1 MFAYIVVVLVLS
13 GLLTVLLAAV
23 ERVLLRGRNAVTATL
38 PQRRPKP
45 RPGRARLRAAHAGQP
60 VRRRHTAGG
69 APCDRVGGDVRF
81 DVRHPVAGADDTV
94 LVVQNLSD
102 PAYLFDLRVTAQ
114 AVFMAFVIGT
124 AVGGGIGLL
133 LGLVARGCGMIF
145 EPLIIM
151 LNGIP
156 KIVLYPVLLPIFSL
170 SGSKVVMGVLFA
182 LFPVLINVSTG
193 VQEIPRVY
201 WKLARSVQANPWQ
214 TLVHIIFPAIRR
226 PLLTGIRLA
235 VSLAVVGVVLSEFF
249 ATRRGSRTRGAAGV
263 QPRRL
268 PVDGRHHH
276 AADHHLVRHLD
287 CLVAVGEA
295 NPLTPRHV

>member
-1 MFAYIVVVLVLS
+1 MTTTLPAPSGMESKPPQRFSARSIVTSQWFGATVLAILVVVAWEVMS
-13 GLLTVLLAAV
+13 GLTFVVPSPVQTVTVL
-23 ERVLLRGRNAVTATL
+23 
-38 PQRRPKP
+38 
-45 RPGRARLRAAHAGQP
+45 
-60 VRRRHTAGG
+60 
-69 APCDRVGGDVRF
+69 
-81 DVRHPVAGADDTV
+81 
-94 LVVQNLSD
+94 VQNLSD

-114 AVFMAFVIGT
+114 SVLLAFVIGT
-124 AVGGGIGLL
+124 VVGGGIGLL
-133 LGLVARGCGMIF
+133 LGLSGTLRRIF
-145 EPLIIM
+145 EPLLIM

-201 WKLARSVQANPWQ
+201 WKLARSVQANAWQ

-249 ATRRGSRTRGAAGV
+249 ATRRG
-263 QPRRL
+263 L
-268 PVDGRHHH
+268 GRVVLQAYSHG
-276 AADHHLVRHLD
+276 DYPSM
-287 CLVAVGEA
+287 VATIMLLITISFGISIALWQWEK
-295 NPLTPRHV
+295 RIH